1 MTRRHVLRLTTAVA
15 GLALAPGRAV
25 AGSGPSAAMAAL
37 SAYMSEAGTRALP
50 AEAAEQAKHHLL
62 DTLAAMISGSQLPP
76 GQAAV
81 PPAPAHGGKGGATT
95 AGTPLPAA
103 PLDAALANGVMAH
116 ADETDD
122 SHGPSRSHPGC
133 AIVPAALAAGARS
146 DERRAGK

>member
-15 GLALAPGRAV
+15 GLALAPARAV
-25 AGSGPSAAMAAL
+25 AASGPSAAMAAL

-81 PPAPAHGGKGGATT
+81 RHVTAHGGKGGATI
-95 AGTPLPAA
+95 AGTALTAATLDRKSTRLNSSHIPL
-103 PLDAALANGVMAH
+103 
-116 ADETDD
+116 
-122 SHGPSRSHPGC
+122 S
-133 AIVPAALAAGARS
+133 
-146 DERRAGK
+146 